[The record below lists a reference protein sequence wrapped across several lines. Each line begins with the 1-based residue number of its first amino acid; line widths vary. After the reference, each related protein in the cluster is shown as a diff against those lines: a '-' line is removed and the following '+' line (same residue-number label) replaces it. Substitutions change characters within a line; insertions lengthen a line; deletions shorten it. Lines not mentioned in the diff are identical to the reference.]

1 MLARLLL
8 TILDH
13 KPLQSKGLR
22 ISNGRRGG
30 RQGLDV
36 KKNPD
41 LFLIFFLLV
50 CSCGYKLT
58 AHLITKVVFVAIVG
72 NVGIKTTR
80 KQFT

>member
-41 LFLIFFLLV
+41 LFLIFFCLYAPADT
-50 CSCGYKLT
+50 S
-58 AHLITKVVFVAIVG
+58 
-72 NVGIKTTR
+72 
-80 KQFT
+80 

>member
-30 RQGLDV
+30 PQGLDV

-41 LFLIFFLLV
+41 LFLIFFCLYAPADT
-50 CSCGYKLT
+50 S
-58 AHLITKVVFVAIVG
+58 
-72 NVGIKTTR
+72 
-80 KQFT
+80 